1 MKVLLIGYGSIG
13 KRHYDV
19 LCHID
24 AITSIDVVT
33 AQTLSGM
40 TTFRTLENVE
50 NLDGYDYF
58 VIASETFKHFDQL
71 EYLEK
76 NTNNKIILCEKPLFD
91 RQKCIKIKN
100 NEVYVGYVL
109 RFHPLIQRISAILKE
124 EEDTPISVQIKCG
137 SYLPLWRPETDY
149 RQSYSASK
157 EKGGG
162 ALLDLS
168 HEIDYMQWLF
178 GKVDTIASLQLKVSN
193 LEIDSDDLV
202 SATGKTEKG
211 IVFGFSLDY
220 ISKIPMRELILH
232 TNEKTIRADLINNIL
247 QIGTKEGKV
256 DTFEIEAYDRNDL
269 FYRMHLSALEKKKD
283 LCTLEEGL
291 SVMETISVIQEQ
303 NHG

>member
-1 MKVLLIGYGSIG
+1 MKALVIGYGSIG
-13 KRHYDV
+13 KRHYEV
-19 LCHID
+19 LSQME
-24 AITSIDVVT
+24 AITKIDIVT

-40 TTFRTLENVE
+40 TTFPTLENVE
-50 NLDGYDYF
+50 NLDNYDYF

-76 NTNNKIILCEKPLFD
+76 NTKNKIILCEKPLFD
-91 RQKCIKIKN
+91 RQNRIKIKN

-109 RFHPLIQRISAILKE
+109 RFHPLLQRISTLLK

-137 SYLPLWRPETDY
+137 SYLPSWRTEKDY

-162 ALLDLS
+162 VLLDLS
-168 HEIDYMQWLF
+168 HEIDYLQWLF
-178 GKVDTIASLQLKVSN
+178 GKVESIASLQLKVSN

-202 SATGKTEKG
+202 SAIGKTEKG
-211 IVFGFSLDY
+211 ITFILSMDY
-220 ISKIPMRELILH
+220 ISKITLREIIVHSNNRTIQADFIKNMLNIGYNNGHVDIFEFGEHSRNSLFCDMYKSMFG
-232 TNEKTIRADLINNIL
+232 EKA
-247 QIGTKEGKV
+247 
-256 DTFEIEAYDRNDL
+256 
-269 FYRMHLSALEKKKD
+269 D

-291 SVMETISVIQEQ
+291 AVMETISKIQEQ